1 MNKKRFTLALLK
13 AILFGIIV
21 AFYTLGFLTALT
33 LNNTATIGYYAAI
46 SGPGLINA
54 VSIFFLVKNILVVK
68 SELKARRDAIID
80 REIAKKTEELSELVK
95 PLTPATPKKYFV
107 KKDEEEVKEEKE

>member
-1 MNKKRFTLALLK
+1 MNKKAFTLALLK

-33 LNNTATIGYYAAI
+33 LDNTATIGYYAAI

-54 VSIFFLVKNILVVK
+54 VSIFFLVRNILTVK
-68 SELKARRDAIID
+68 SELKARRNAIID
-80 REIAKKTEELSELVK
+80 REVARKTKELSELTRK
-95 PLTPATPKKYFV
+95 
-107 KKDEEEVKEEKE
+107 EEVKEQPEE

>member
-33 LNNTATIGYYAAI
+33 LDNTATIGYYAAV

-54 VSIFFLVKNILVVK
+54 IAIFLLVKNILTIR
-68 SELKARRDAIID
+68 SELRARRNAIID
-80 REIAKKTEELSELVK
+80 KEVAKKTKELMESTSKE
-95 PLTPATPKKYFV
+95 Y
-107 KKDEEEVKEEKE
+107 EVQKEQQE